1 MALSLALLCAC
12 SPRLAPA
19 PSSSAPLEQIHDD
32 PARDAQL
39 SLLREAHRAFVQE
52 RYPAAALF
60 FRRFVDS
67 TPPPRAPQSAE
78 ARWWLGRSY
87 EQMGEYR
94 AAIAEYRVLATG
106 DAGGD
111 SQTQLYQQQAL
122 DRLDQLRQI
131 PGGSHVT
138 VARQVAVGLPLSR
151 LPPVPAWV
159 AWLQALLKSGV
170 TTVLLDPA
178 GADWGNNRS
187 LETLQAFVGAAHLA
201 GLSVWGALDLHQ
213 GRGIA
218 LKPEWLSRS
227 LVKKEAVLNGHE
239 PAGVPAMLPDLLHP
253 DYQAVIEDRA
263 TMLLRAGCDG
273 ILLKARET
281 QGYAQDFTDRSFQRF
296 TTAFG
301 LTITPQQLSGESAG
315 VEAMVYDRD
324 ATYWRWVGWK
334 TRSYATVAARIRKLI
349 RNANPA
355 GRLLIEVHGSTVS
368 EPLIGLEQY
377 GEDLNDLFQR
387 SGGELVVRTE
397 DSKSSVLLEQ
407 VAQQVGSS
415 DRLWLVRL
423 VTVPDTVQPGEWTE
437 ELRAVSREQEDG
449 NLLLLPRNTGVFLD
463 KSRGCLLRSC
473 VFPLAFLHPPT
484 QEATAARLSQ

>member
-1 MALSLALLCAC
+1 MVSLPFTAGQPLMRGMALALSLALLCAC
-12 SPRLAPA
+12 SPRLAPS
-19 PSSSAPLEQIHDD
+19 PSSSATHEKIHDD

-39 SLLREAHRAFVQE
+39 SLLREAHRAFAQE

-67 TPPPRAPQSAE
+67 TPRPRAPQSAE

-87 EQMGEYR
+87 EQIGEYR
-94 AAIAEYRVLATG
+94 TAIAEYRVLATG

-138 VARQVAVGLPLSR
+138 VARQVALGLPLSQ
-151 LPPVPAWV
+151 LPPVSAWV
-159 AWLQALLKSGV
+159 AWLQALLKIGV

-178 GADWGNNRS
+178 GSDRGNDRS
-187 LETLQAFVGAAHLA
+187 PESVQAFVGAAHLA

-218 LKPEWLSRS
+218 LRPEWLSRS
-227 LVKKEAVLNGHE
+227 LAKKETVLNGHE
-239 PAGVPAMLPDLLHP
+239 PAGVPAMLPDPLHS
-253 DYQAVIEDRA
+253 DYLTVIAERA
-263 TMLLRAGCDG
+263 TVLLRAGCDG
-273 ILLKARET
+273 ILLRAREM
-281 QGYAQDFTDRSFQRF
+281 QGFAQDFSDGSFQRF
-296 TTAFG
+296 ASAFG
-301 LTITPQQLSGESAG
+301 LTITPQQLLGESVG
-315 VEAMVYDRD
+315 VEAMVYDRE

-334 TRSYATVAARIRKLI
+334 ARSYATVAAHIRKLL
-349 RNANPA
+349 RSAKPA

-368 EPLIGLEQY
+368 EPVIGLEQY

-387 SGGELVVRTE
+387 SGGELVIRTE
-397 DSKSSVLLEQ
+397 VSKSSALLEQ

-415 DRLWLVRL
+415 DRLWLVRP
-423 VTVPDTVQPGEWTE
+423 VTVPDTTPLVEWTE
-437 ELRAVSREQEDG
+437 GLGAVTLEGGGG
-449 NLLLLPRNTGVFLD
+449 NLLLLPRSAGGL
-463 KSRGCLLRSC
+463 
-473 VFPLAFLHPPT
+473 P
-484 QEATAARLSQ
+484 

>member
-1 MALSLALLCAC
+1 LALSLALLCAC
-12 SPRLAPA
+12 SPRLAP
-19 PSSSAPLEQIHDD
+19 SSSAPLEQFHDD
-32 PARDAQL
+32 PARDAQW

-67 TPPPRAPQSAE
+67 TPTPRAPQSAE

-151 LPPVPAWV
+151 LPSVPAWV

-218 LKPEWLSRS
+218 LRPEWLSRS

-263 TMLLRAGCDG
+263 ITLLRAGCDG
-273 ILLKARET
+273 ILLRARDT
-281 QGYAQDFTDRSFQRF
+281 QGYAQDFSDGSFQRF
-296 TTAFG
+296 TSAFG
-301 LTITPQQLSGESAG
+301 LTITPQQLLGDSVG
-315 VEAMVYDRD
+315 VEAMLYDRES
-324 ATYWRWVGWK
+324 TYWRWVGWK
-334 TRSYATVAARIRKLI
+334 ARSYVTVAARIRKLI
-349 RNANPA
+349 REANPA
-355 GRLLIEVHGSTVS
+355 GRLLIEVHGRTVS

-387 SGGELVVRTE
+387 SGGELVIRTE
-397 DSKSSVLLEQ
+397 DSKSAALLEQ

-415 DRLWLVRL
+415 DRVWLVRP
-423 VTVPDTVQPGEWTE
+423 VTVPDTTPLVEWTQG
-437 ELRAVSREQEDG
+437 LRSVTLEGEDG
-449 NLLLLPRNTGVFLD
+449 SLLLLPRSTGGL
-463 KSRGCLLRSC
+463 
-473 VFPLAFLHPPT
+473 P
-484 QEATAARLSQ
+484 

>member
-1 MALSLALLCAC
+1 MGSLPFTSGQLLVRGAALALSLALLCAC
-12 SPRLAPA
+12 SPRLAPS
-19 PSSSAPLEQIHDD
+19 PSSLVPLEQIHDD

-39 SLLREAHRAFVQE
+39 SLLREAHRAFAQE

-111 SQTQLYQQQAL
+111 SQTQLHQQQAL

-138 VARQVAVGLPLSR
+138 VARQVAVGLPLSQ
-151 LPPVPAWV
+151 LPPVSTWV
-159 AWLQALLKSGV
+159 AWLQALLKIGV

-178 GADWGNNRS
+178 GSDQGNDRS

-218 LKPEWLSRS
+218 LRPEWLSRS
-227 LVKKEAVLNGHE
+227 LAKNGAVRNGHE
-239 PAGVPAMLPDLLHP
+239 LAGTPATLPDPLHP
-253 DYQAVIEDRA
+253 DYQAVIEERA
-263 TMLLRAGCDG
+263 IMLLRAGCDG
-273 ILLKARET
+273 ILLRAREA
-281 QGYAQDFTDRSFQRF
+281 QGYAQDFSEGSFQRF
-296 TTAFG
+296 SSAFG
-301 LTITPQQLSGESAG
+301 LALTPQQLFGESVG
-315 VEAMVYDRD
+315 GEAMVYDRE

-334 TRSYATVAARIRKLI
+334 ARSYATVAAHIRKLI
-349 RNANPA
+349 REAKPA

-368 EPLIGLEQY
+368 EPLVGLEQY
-377 GEDLNDLFQR
+377 GEDLNDLFRR
-387 SGGELVVRTE
+387 SGSELIIRTE
-397 DSKSSVLLEQ
+397 DSKNPVLLEQ

-415 DRLWLVRL
+415 DRLWLVRP
-423 VTVPDTVQPGEWTE
+423 VTVPDTTPLVEWTE
-437 ELRAVSREQEDG
+437 GLGAVTLEEEGG
-449 NLLLLPRNTGVFLD
+449 NLLLLPRSTGSL
-463 KSRGCLLRSC
+463 
-473 VFPLAFLHPPT
+473 P
-484 QEATAARLSQ
+484 

>member
-1 MALSLALLCAC
+1 MGSLPFTSGQLLVRGTALVLSLALLCAC
-12 SPRLAPA
+12 SPRLAPS
-19 PSSSAPLEQIHDD
+19 PSSSATLEQIHDD

-39 SLLREAHRAFVQE
+39 SLLREAHRAFAQE

-60 FRRFVDS
+60 FRRFLDS
-67 TPPPRAPQSAE
+67 TTAGAPQLAE

-87 EQMGEYR
+87 ERMGEYR
-94 AAIAEYRVLATG
+94 AAIAEYRVLATD

-138 VARQVAVGLPLSR
+138 IARQVALGLPLFQ
-151 LPPVPAWV
+151 LPPVSAWV

-178 GADWGNNRS
+178 GAAWGNDRGPES
-187 LETLQAFVGAAHLA
+187 VQVFVGAAHLA

-213 GRGIA
+213 GRG
-218 LKPEWLSRS
+218 LSLRPEWLSRS
-227 LVKKEAVLNGHE
+227 LAKQEAALNGLE
-239 PAGVPAMLPDLLHP
+239 PAGVPAMLPDPLHP
-253 DYQAVIEDRA
+253 DYLAVIAERA

-273 ILLKARET
+273 IFMRARDR
-281 QGYAQDFTDRSFQRF
+281 QGFAQDFSDGSFQRF
-296 TTAFG
+296 ASAFG
-301 LTITPQQLSGESAG
+301 LTITPQQLLGDLVDG
-315 VEAMVYDRD
+315 EAMVYDRE

-334 TRSYATVAARIRKLI
+334 ARSYGTVAARIRKLI
-349 RNANPA
+349 REAKPA

-368 EPLIGLEQY
+368 EPVIGLEQY

-387 SGGELVVRTE
+387 SGSELVVRTE
-397 DSKSSVLLEQ
+397 DSKSPALLEQ

-415 DRLWLVRL
+415 DRLWLVRP
-423 VTVPDTVQPGEWTE
+423 VTVPDATPLVEWTE
-437 ELRAVSREQEDG
+437 GLRAVTLEGGGG
-449 NLLLLPRNTGVFLD
+449 NLLLLPRSTDSL
-463 KSRGCLLRSC
+463 
-473 VFPLAFLHPPT
+473 P
-484 QEATAARLSQ
+484 

>member
-1 MALSLALLCAC
+1 MVSLPFTAGQPLMRGTALALSLALLCAC
-12 SPRLAPA
+12 SPRLAPS
-19 PSSSAPLEQIHDD
+19 PSSSVPLEQIHDD

-39 SLLREAHRAFVQE
+39 SLLREAHRAFAQE
-52 RYPAAALF
+52 RYPAAVLF

-67 TPPPRAPQSAE
+67 TAAGAPRQAE

-94 AAIAEYRVLATG
+94 AAMSEYRILATG
-106 DAGGD
+106 DAAGD

-138 VARQVAVGLPLSR
+138 VARQVALGLPLSQ
-151 LPPVPAWV
+151 LPSVSAWV

-178 GADWGNNRS
+178 GFDQGNDRS

-201 GLSVWGALDLHQ
+201 GFSVWGALDFHH

-218 LKPEWLSRS
+218 LRPEWLSRS
-227 LVKKEAVLNGHE
+227 LAKKEAVLNDHE
-239 PAGVPAMLPDLLHP
+239 PTGAPAALPDLLHP
-253 DYQAVIEDRA
+253 DYQAAVADRV

-273 ILLKARET
+273 ILLRARET
-281 QGYAQDFTDRSFQRF
+281 QGYAQDFSDGSFQRF
-296 TTAFG
+296 ASAFG
-301 LTITPQQLSGESAG
+301 LTITPQQLLGDSVG
-315 VEAMVYDRD
+315 VEAMVYDRE

-334 TRSYATVAARIRKLI
+334 ARSYATAAAHIRKLI
-349 RNANPA
+349 REANPA

-397 DSKSSVLLEQ
+397 DSKSPALLEQ

-415 DRLWLVRL
+415 DRLWLVRP
-423 VTVPDTVQPGEWTE
+423 VTVPDTTPLVEWTE
-437 ELRAVSREQEDG
+437 GLGAVTLEGGGG
-449 NLLLLPRNTGVFLD
+449 NLLLLPRGTGGL
-463 KSRGCLLRSC
+463 
-473 VFPLAFLHPPT
+473 P
-484 QEATAARLSQ
+484 

>member
-1 MALSLALLCAC
+1 MVSLPFTPGQSLMRGAALTLSLALLCAC
-12 SPRLAPA
+12 SLRLVPST
-19 PSSSAPLEQIHDD
+19 SSSVPLEQIHDD

-52 RYPAAALF
+52 RYPAAVLF
-60 FRRFVDS
+60 FRRCVDS

-94 AAIAEYRVLATG
+94 AAMSEYRILATG

-138 VARQVAVGLPLSR
+138 VARQVALGLPLSQ
-151 LPPVPAWV
+151 LPPVSAWV
-159 AWLQALLKSGV
+159 AWLQALLKIGV

-178 GADWGNNRS
+178 GFDQGNDRS

-218 LKPEWLSRS
+218 LRPEWLSRS
-227 LVKKEAVLNGHE
+227 LAMK
-239 PAGVPAMLPDLLHP
+239 GVALSGQEPAMLPDPLHP
-253 DYQAVIEDRA
+253 DYQTVIEERA
-263 TMLLRAGCDG
+263 TMLLRAGYDG
-273 ILLKARET
+273 ILLRARDR
-281 QGYAQDFTDRSFQRF
+281 QGYAQDFSDGSLQQF
-296 TTAFG
+296 ASVFG
-301 LTITPQQLSGESAG
+301 LTITPQQLLGDSVG
-315 VEAMVYDRD
+315 VEAMVYDRE

-334 TRSYATVAARIRKLI
+334 ARSYATVAAHIRKLL
-349 RNANPA
+349 REAKPA

-368 EPLIGLEQY
+368 EPVIGLEQY

-397 DSKSSVLLEQ
+397 DSKSSALLEQ

-415 DRLWLVRL
+415 DRLWLVRP
-423 VTVPDTVQPGEWTE
+423 VTVPDTIPLLEWTE
-437 ELRAVSREQEDG
+437 GLGTVTLEGGGG
-449 NLLLLPRNTGVFLD
+449 NLLLLPRNTGGL
-463 KSRGCLLRSC
+463 
-473 VFPLAFLHPPT
+473 P
-484 QEATAARLSQ
+484 

>member
-12 SPRLAPA
+12 SQRVASSPA
-19 PSSSAPLEQIHDD
+19 SSASFEQIHDD

-67 TPPPRAPQSAE
+67 TPLPRAPQLAE

-94 AAIAEYRVLATG
+94 TAIAEYRVLATG
-106 DAGGD
+106 DSGGD

-138 VARQVAVGLPLSR
+138 VARQVALGLPLSQ
-151 LPPVPAWV
+151 LPSVSAWV
-159 AWLQALLKSGV
+159 RWLQALLKSGV

-178 GADWGNNRS
+178 GAEWGNDRS
-187 LETLQAFVGAAHLA
+187 QETVQAFVGAAHLA

-218 LKPEWLSRS
+218 LRPEWLSRS
-227 LVKKEAVLNGHE
+227 LAKREAVHNSNELAGA
-239 PAGVPAMLPDLLHP
+239 PATLPDLLHP
-253 DYQAVIEDRA
+253 DYQAAVADRV

-273 ILLKARET
+273 ILLRARET
-281 QGYAQDFTDRSFQRF
+281 RGYAQDFSDGSFQRF
-296 TTAFG
+296 ASAFA
-301 LTITPQQLSGESAG
+301 LTITPQQLLGDAIG
-315 VEAMVYDRD
+315 GEAMVYDRES
-324 ATYWRWVGWK
+324 TYWRWVGWK

-349 RNANPA
+349 RDAKPA

-387 SGGELVVRTE
+387 SGGELVIRTE
-397 DSKSSVLLEQ
+397 DSKSQALLEQ
-407 VAQQVGSS
+407 IAQQVGSS
-415 DRLWLVRL
+415 DRLWLVRS
-423 VTVPDTVQPGEWTE
+423 VTVSDATPLVEWTE
-437 ELRAVSREQEDG
+437 GLGAVTLERGDG
-449 NLLLLPRNTGVFLD
+449 NLLLLPRSMGGL
-463 KSRGCLLRSC
+463 
-473 VFPLAFLHPPT
+473 P
-484 QEATAARLSQ
+484 

>member
-1 MALSLALLCAC
+1 MRGAALALSLALLCAC
-12 SPRLAPA
+12 NPRLAPS
-19 PSSSAPLEQIHDD
+19 PSSSAPLDQIHND

-52 RYPAAALF
+52 RYPAAVLF

-94 AAIAEYRVLATG
+94 AAIAEYRILATG

-111 SQTQLYQQQAL
+111 FQIQLYQQQAL

-138 VARQVAVGLPLSR
+138 VARQVALGLPLSR
-151 LPPVPAWV
+151 LPPVSAWV
-159 AWLQALLKSGV
+159 TWLQALLKIGV

-178 GADWGNNRS
+178 GSDWGNERS
-187 LETLQAFVGAAHLA
+187 PETVQAFVGAAHLA
-201 GLSVWGALDLHQ
+201 GFSVWGALDLHQ

-218 LKPEWLSRS
+218 LRPEWLSRS
-227 LVKKEAVLNGHE
+227 LAKNGAELNSHE
-239 PAGVPAMLPDLLHP
+239 PAGAPAMLPDPLHP
-253 DYQAVIEDRA
+253 DYQTVIEERA

-281 QGYAQDFTDRSFQRF
+281 EGFAQYFSDGSFQRF
-296 TTAFG
+296 ASAFG
-301 LTITPQQLSGESAG
+301 LTITPQQLLGQSVG
-315 VEAMVYDRD
+315 VEAMVYDRE

-334 TRSYATVAARIRKLI
+334 TRSYATVAVRIRKLI
-349 RNANPA
+349 RDAKPA
-355 GRLLIEVHGSTVS
+355 GRLLIEVHGSTVR
-368 EPLIGLEQY
+368 EPLSGLEQY

-387 SGGELVVRTE
+387 SGGELVIHTE
-397 DSKSSVLLEQ
+397 DSKSSALLEQ

-415 DRLWLVRL
+415 DRLWLVRP
-423 VTVPDTVQPGEWTE
+423 VTGPDTTPLVEWTE
-437 ELRAVSREQEDG
+437 GLGAVTLEGGSG
-449 NLLLLPRNTGVFLD
+449 NLLLLPRSTGGL
-463 KSRGCLLRSC
+463 
-473 VFPLAFLHPPT
+473 P
-484 QEATAARLSQ
+484 